1 MFNDYEIL
9 LTSGLKCKL
18 LLKDEEQDTKQKPK
32 GKIAT
37 DAEKSWPRKHQQSK
51 KLSHSQETM

>member
-1 MFNDYEIL
+1 MEFIDKWFKVKTL
-9 LTSGLKCKL
+9 F
-18 LLKDEEQDTKQKPK
+18 KDEEQDTKQKPK